1 MPNLKAHRADQEVE
15 VVWQGLVVVEQV
27 GTKPGAGEVVDIA
40 GAEVAFAIVV
50 EMRA

>member
-1 MPNLKAHRADQEVE
+1 M
-15 VVWQGLVVVEQV
+15 VVEQI

-50 EMRA
+50 EMGA